1 MCPPLTVQIFPSS
14 IRKHEWFQYVN
25 VAWGYLRLLRA
36 PFLSCLV
43 QMCQQGNLF
52 VPLFL
57 TSYFSYLSTI
67 TFDLPFLISIFF
79 KYACADMGDIF
90 VSQLLSLDSYLPVF
104 WTKQFFVIPRHFP
117 TFHFDN
123 SSPSLCW
130 SLNHK
135 LKLFIFL
142 NKIYER
148 VNKPQTIWQPGYF
161 QHFIAIN
168 IHYTFHSH
176 LYSIHHTLYV
186 S

>member
-1 MCPPLTVQIFPSS
+1 MCPPLPVQIFPSS
-14 IRKHEWFQYVN
+14 IRKHEWFTYVN

-57 TSYFSYLSTI
+57 TSFFSYLSTI

-104 WTKQFFVIPRHFP
+104 WTKQFLSFQGTFQLSILIIPLHLCAGRWIINSNYLSSLTKYMKESTNLKP
-117 TFHFDN
+117 FDN
-123 SSPSLCW
+123 LD
-130 SLNHK
+130 
-135 LKLFIFL
+135 IF
-142 NKIYER
+142 
-148 VNKPQTIWQPGYF
+148 
-161 QHFIAIN
+161 
-168 IHYTFHSH
+168 
-176 LYSIHHTLYV
+176 SI